1 MWSLCA
7 RGCCQL
13 VVATVVFV
21 GTFLCSADGLDNRT
35 RARVTPFSLLLH
47 GTVDDF
53 RVTFTSQ
60 PTAALLRS
68 LPPRLNTARLVVIYF
83 ITTTAILAKF
93 HTISLSSGISII
105 LDPPFS
111 TSLSELGVPARL
123 VIGQLLSC
131 IALWA
136 IAKHCQPLYIHASIG
151 LPIPLKLSACSVQ
164 SSVSKEEGN
173 HNNWGQ
179 LSTTHQLTKDLLEPP
194 HKPQMTAVLEVSA
207 QEDQTGRQP

>member
-7 RGCCQL
+7 RGCYQL

-35 RARVTPFSLLLH
+35 RARATPFSLLLH
-47 GTVDDF
+47 DTVDDF

-68 LPPRLNTARLVVIYF
+68 LPPRLNTARLVLIYF
-83 ITTTAILAKF
+83 ITTTAILGKF
-93 HTISLSSGISII
+93 HTISLSSSISII

-111 TSLSELGVPARL
+111 TSRSELGVPARL

-179 LSTTHQLTKDLLEPP
+179 LSTTHQLTKDLLETP

-207 QEDQTGRQP
+207 QEDQAGRQP